1 MIRFLLRRML
11 LTIPVFIGLT
21 LLVFAISRV
30 LPGDPVQLAAGP
42 QASAQEIEHLR
53 AELGLD
59 RSLPQQYASYLKGL
73 VKGDFG
79 ESVLS
84 RRPVAEDLKLF
95 LPATLE
101 LVFAAMAMAIGLGI
115 PLGLIAAVY
124 RDRWP
129 DYALRVVSL
138 SSISMPRFFLGLL
151 LQLGFA
157 MWLGWLPLSGRYP
170 LTAEPVETVTG
181 FLLIDCLING
191 QFSEYFIAVQ
201 HLLLPAFAMCLS
213 PLATLIRM
221 MRASVLDV
229 LQQDYILTARALGLS
244 RQKILLK
251 YVLKN
256 SLSASLTVIGLY
268 FGWLLGGT
276 VLVETIFDW
285 PGIGLYA
292 TKAIVSQDFQP
303 VMAVTLCIGVMFV
316 VVNTLIDS
324 LYGFL
329 NPKVSHN
336 D

>member
-1 MIRFLLRRML
+1 MLRFLIRRLL

-42 QASAQEIEHLR
+42 QASAQEVEQLR
-53 AELGLD
+53 VELGLD
-59 RSLPQQYASYLKGL
+59 RPLPQQYWTYLKGL
-73 VKGDFG
+73 SHGNFG
-79 ESVLS
+79 ESVLT
-84 RRPVAEDLKLF
+84 RRPVAEDLAAF

-101 LVFAAMAMAIGLGI
+101 LVFTAMGLAIVLGI
-115 PLGLIAAVY
+115 PLGMVAAVW

-129 DYALRVVSL
+129 DYLLRVLSL
-138 SSISMPRFFLGLL
+138 ASISMPRFFLGLL
-151 LQLGFA
+151 LQLALA
-157 MWLGWLPLSGRYP
+157 MWLGWLPLTGRYP
-170 LTAEPVETVTG
+170 LMADPVETITG
-181 FLLIDCLING
+181 FLLVDCLLQG
-191 QFSEYFIAVQ
+191 RFESFGIAFQ

-229 LQQDYILTARALGLS
+229 LQQDYVLTARALGLPPA
-244 RQKILLK
+244 KILFK

-256 SLSASLTVIGLY
+256 ALSASLTVIGLY

-276 VLVETIFDW
+276 VLVETVFDW

-292 TKAIVSQDFQP
+292 TKAIVTQDMQP

-316 VVNTLIDS
+316 VVNTVIDA
-324 LYGFL
+324 LYGVL
-329 NPKVSHN
+329 NPKVTHG
-336 D
+336 